1 MSFSFFILIIYL
13 LILLFSIIIHEVAH
27 GAVADYLGDPTA
39 RRQGRLTL
47 NPLPHLDFWG
57 SFVVPV
63 FMLFAFNFAVGWAK
77 PVPYNPYNLDD
88 PKGEAKVSAAGPG
101 SNLLIALFFGI
112 FARLL
117 PLQAG
122 MRADI
127 FNAALSQNWETLGG
141 LMSGSV
147 FAGLFL
153 AFGVIVFLNVLLAFF
168 NLIPVPPLDGSKLLM
183 ELLPYEFTTKTKM
196 FLQRYGMLILF
207 ALIFLGV
214 LNFVF
219 QAVFLFTS
227 FLLGI

>member
-1 MSFSFFILIIYL
+1 MNFSFFILIIYL
-13 LILLFSIIIHEVAH
+13 VVLLFSIIIHEVSH
-27 GAVADYLGDPTA
+27 GAMADHLGDPTA
-39 RRQGRLTL
+39 RRKGRLTL
-47 NPLPHLDFWG
+47 NPLPHLDLWG
-57 SFVVPV
+57 SFIVPV

-77 PVPYNPYNLDD
+77 PVPYNPYNIDD

-101 SNLLIALFFGI
+101 SNLLIAVVFGI

-117 PLQAG
+117 PLEAALRG
-122 MRADI
+122 KI
-127 FNAALSQNWETLGG
+127 FEAALSQHWEVLGG
-141 LMSGSV
+141 LINGSV

-153 AFGVIVFLNVLLAFF
+153 AFGIIVFLNVLLAFF

-183 ELLPYEFTTKTKM
+183 ELLPYKFSTKTKM

-214 LNFVF
+214 LNIVF
-219 QAVFLFTS
+219 NAVFLFTG